1 MTQLVPHAG
10 SRLNHG
16 ALARRGARILMV
28 STFSMLTISAACAQE
43 GEQVF
48 QLGKVVVRSGA
59 DRQAPLGESSVSQA
73 QMRAYDLRDV
83 GAAVSVQPG
92 VNVSA
97 GGPRNEQTVF
107 VRGFDSR
114 QVPLFLDGIPQ
125 YVPYDGY
132 VDFSRFTTFDLGEIR
147 VAKGAA
153 SLLYGPNIMGGA
165 INLVTR
171 KPVKEFE
178 GEVRAGYATG
188 DQRYT
193 ALNVGTKQGAWYLQ
207 AGLSWADARSFPLGR
222 GFQDRKTRPTDTGD
236 MRSNASQMDKKASF
250 KLGFTP
256 NDTDEY
262 VIGYVNQ
269 KGRKDNPVYTGV
281 KDAKLGNRYW
291 RWPYWDKESLY
302 FLSTTDMGANNT
314 LKFRLYED
322 KYSNGLD
329 MYGDATYSAL
339 TGPTSEYTDKTR
351 GGAVEWVN
359 RSLRNHE
366 LHVAFHY
373 KEDSHRDPKTTGTE
387 HYKDVTTS
395 LAFEDRIA
403 LGDAWRLRAGA
414 SHERRKAKE
423 AHDYE
428 TGAAD
433 AANGLLELAHD
444 WSEQMEVYG
453 SVAYKTRF
461 PTIKDRYSSRLGYAK
476 PNPDLKPEHAVHYEL
491 GLRGQPWEGA
501 QLEPALFLSQVRDMI
516 QSTVIHSPGCDKFR
530 PAGFCDQA
538 ANVGKARQMGLE
550 LSLLQRFSEQWSGG
564 LAYTYL
570 NRRNQS
576 DPDVKLVDT
585 PAHRLF
591 AHLSWSPSAQW
602 EVMGTVE
609 TESGR
614 YYSYADARGE
624 PVFERTA
631 GFAVLGLKG
640 IWRPSSAVTLEAG
653 VRNLGDKLYE
663 YKEGYPMPGR
673 VWFVGGSYRF

>member
-1 MTQLVPHAG
+1 MQPVG
-10 SRLNHG
+10 KSRKKVVISKG
-16 ALARRGARILMV
+16 KSRIFMV
-28 STFSMLTISAACAQE
+28 STLSMLTISAACAE
-43 GEQVF
+43 ESEQVF
-48 QLGKVVVRSGA
+48 ELGKVVVRSGA
-59 DRQAPLGESSVSQA
+59 DRQAPLGESAISQA

-178 GEVRAGYATG
+178 GEIRAGYATG

-193 ALNVGTKQGAWYLQ
+193 ALNVGTNQGTWYMQ
-207 AGLSWADARSFPLGR
+207 AGLSWADARTFPLGR
-222 GFQDRKTRPTDTGD
+222 GFQDQKARPTDTGD
-236 MRSNASQMDKKASF
+236 TRSNASQMDKKASF

-256 NDTDEY
+256 NATDEY

-269 KGRKDNPVYTGV
+269 KGQKDNPVYTGV

-302 FLSTTDMGANNT
+302 FLSTTDMGADNT
-314 LKFRLYED
+314 LKFRLYEGR
-322 KYSNGLD
+322 YTNGLD
-329 MYGDATYSAL
+329 MYSDATYSRL

-359 RSLRNHE
+359 RSLQNHE
-366 LHVAFHY
+366 LHFAFHY

-403 LGDAWRLRAGA
+403 LGEDWRLRVGA

-428 TGAAD
+428 TGTAD
-433 AANGLLELAHD
+433 ATNGLLELAYD
-444 WSEQMEVYG
+444 WSEELELYG

-476 PNPDLKPEHAVHYEL
+476 PNPDLKPEHAIHYEL

-501 QLEPALFLSQVRDMI
+501 QLESALFLSQVRDMI
-516 QSTVIHSPGCDKFR
+516 QSTVIQASGCDKFR
-530 PAGFCDQA
+530 PVGFCDQA
-538 ANVGKARQMGLE
+538 TNVGKARQMGLE
-550 LSLLQRFSEQWSGG
+550 LSLQQRFSEQWSGG

-576 DPDVKLVDT
+576 DPDIKLVDT

-591 AHLSWSPSAQW
+591 AHLSWSPNAQW

-614 YYSYADARGE
+614 YYSYADDRGQN
-624 PVFERTA
+624 VFEKTS

-640 IWRPSSAVTLEAG
+640 IWRPTSAVTLEAG
-653 VRNLGDKLYE
+653 VRNLGDRLYE

>member
-1 MTQLVPHAG
+1 MQPAGMSRKKMTTSKG
-10 SRLNHG
+10 KSR
-16 ALARRGARILMV
+16 IFMV
-28 STFSMLTISAACAQE
+28 STLSMLSISAACAQD

-48 QLGKVVVRSGA
+48 ELGKVVVRSGA
-59 DRQAPLGESSVSQA
+59 DRQAPLGESAISQA

-83 GAAVSVQPG
+83 GAAVSVQAG

-193 ALNVGTKQGAWYLQ
+193 ALNVGTNQGSWYMQ
-207 AGLSWADARSFPLGR
+207 AGLSWADARTFPLGR
-222 GFQDRKTRPTDTGD
+222 GFQDQKARPTDTGD

-256 NDTDEY
+256 NATDEY

-269 KGRKDNPVYTGV
+269 KGQKDNPVYTGV

-302 FLSTTDMGANNT
+302 FLSTTDIGANNT

-322 KYSNGLD
+322 RYTNGLD
-329 MYGDATYSAL
+329 MYSDATYSRL

-359 RSLRNHE
+359 RSLQNHE
-366 LHVAFHY
+366 LHFAFHY
-373 KEDSHRDPKTTGTE
+373 KDDSHRDPKTTGTE

-395 LAFEDRIA
+395 VAFEDRITLA
-403 LGDAWRLRAGA
+403 DDWRLRVGA
-414 SHERRKAKE
+414 SHERRKSKE

-428 TGAAD
+428 TGTAD
-433 AANGLLELAHD
+433 ATNGLLELAYD
-444 WSEQMEVYG
+444 WSEDLEMYG

-476 PNPDLKPEHAVHYEL
+476 PNPDLKPEHAIHYEL
-491 GLRGQPWEGA
+491 GLRGQPWEGG
-501 QLEPALFLSQVRDMI
+501 QLESALFLSQVRDMI
-516 QSTVIHSPGCDKFR
+516 QSTVIQASGCDKFR
-530 PAGFCDQA
+530 PVGFCDQA
-538 ANVGKARQMGLE
+538 TNVGKARQMGLE
-550 LSLLQRFSEQWSGG
+550 LSLQQQFSEQWSGG

-576 DPDVKLVDT
+576 DPDIKLVDT

-591 AHLSWSPSAQW
+591 AHLSWSPNAQW

-614 YYSYADARGE
+614 YYSYADARGDN
-624 PVFERTA
+624 VFEKTA

-640 IWRPSSAVTLEAG
+640 IWRPTSAVTLEAG

-673 VWFVGGSYRF
+673 VWFVGASYRF

>member
-1 MTQLVPHAG
+1 MAQPVQQSGAG
-10 SRLNHG
+10 RKNI
-16 ALARRGARILMV
+16 ALAKGTSRVFVA
-28 STFSMLTISAACAQE
+28 STISMLTISAACAQS

-48 QLGKVVVRSGA
+48 ELGKVVVRSGA
-59 DRQAPLGESSVSQA
+59 DQQAPLGESAISQS
-73 QMRAYDLRDV
+73 QMRSFDLRDV

-165 INLVTR
+165 INLVSR

-178 GEVRAGYATG
+178 GEIRAGYATG

-193 ALNVGTKQGAWYLQ
+193 ALNLGTNQGTWYLQ
-207 AGLSWADARSFPLGR
+207 AGLSWAGARTFPLGR
-222 GFQDRKTRPTDTGD
+222 GFQDQKARPTDTGD

-256 NDTDEY
+256 NATDEY
-262 VIGYVNQ
+262 AIGYVNQ
-269 KGRKDNPVYTGV
+269 KGQKDNPVYTGV
-281 KDAKLGNRYW
+281 KDPKLGNRYW
-291 RWPYWDKESLY
+291 RWPYWNKESLY
-302 FLSTTDMGANNT
+302 FLSTTDIGVNNT
-314 LKFRLYED
+314 VKFRLYED

-329 MYGDATYSAL
+329 MYTDASYAKL
-339 TGPTSEYTDKTR
+339 NGPTSEYTDKTR

-359 RSLRNHE
+359 RSLKNHE
-366 LHVAFHY
+366 LHLAFHY
-373 KEDSHRDPKTTGTE
+373 KEDTHSDPKATGTE

-395 LAFEDRIA
+395 LAFEDRIE
-403 LGDAWRLRAGA
+403 LGQDWRMRVGA

-428 TGAAD
+428 TGTTD
-433 AANGLLELAHD
+433 ATNGLLELAYD
-444 WSEQMEVYG
+444 WSDELEAYG

-501 QLEPALFLSQVRDMI
+501 QMESALFLSQVRDMI
-516 QSTVIHSPGCDKFR
+516 QSTVIRAPGCGKFR
-530 PAGFCDQA
+530 PVGFCDQA
-538 ANVGKARQMGLE
+538 TNVGKARQMGVE
-550 LSLLQRFSEQWSGG
+550 LSLQQRFSEQWSGG

-576 DPDVKLVDT
+576 DSDVKLVDT
-585 PAHRLF
+585 PTHRLF

-614 YYSYADARGE
+614 YFSYPDARGK
-624 PVFERTA
+624 PVFEKTS

-640 IWRPSSAVTLEAG
+640 IWRPTSAVSLEAG

-663 YKEGYPMPGR
+663 YKDGYPMPGR
-673 VWFVGGSYRF
+673 IWFVGGSYRF